1 MARYHGKGG
10 RAYVSTTG
18 TGAAA
23 AIVNLES
30 WEINLATDKVETT
43 CTSDSNKTYVQG
55 FGDVKGKINF
65 LWSDA
70 EDTLFSAAESADG
83 CKIYLYPASGAI
95 TKYWYGPAWIDIDTL
110 GGGVS
115 AAVKGAASFSANGS
129 WGRK

>member
-10 RAYVSTTG
+10 RAYVSTSG

-30 WEINLATDKVETT
+30 WELNMPTDKVEVT
-43 CTSDSNKTYVQG
+43 CTSDENKTYVQG
-55 FGDVKGKINF
+55 FEDISGKLNF

-95 TKYWYGPAWIDIDTL
+95 TKYWYGPAWLDVSL
-110 GGGVS
+110 GGGVA
-115 AAVKGAASFSANGS
+115 AAVKGSANFVANGS